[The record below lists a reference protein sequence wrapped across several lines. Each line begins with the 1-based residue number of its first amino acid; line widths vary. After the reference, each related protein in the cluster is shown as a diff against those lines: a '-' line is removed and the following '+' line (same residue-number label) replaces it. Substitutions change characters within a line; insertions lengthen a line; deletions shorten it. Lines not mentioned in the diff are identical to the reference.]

1 MPEHEEFGAAL
12 APGTRLTG
20 KHGDYELGQ
29 VLGQGGFGITYAAAR
44 TRDGLRVAIK
54 EYYPS
59 HCAERSGELV
69 RAHQGWE
76 EDYARRLERFTDEGR
91 TLLALN
97 AVASVVRA
105 YDAFEANGTA
115 YLVMEYLDGVPL
127 FKKAESLGGRIPPE
141 VLLPAMRPLIRDL
154 ETIHAMG
161 LLHRDIAPD
170 NIMWMPDGTLKLI
183 DFGSARTISSQ
194 KKTVL
199 LKPGFAPVEQYLSDG
214 REQGPWTDI
223 YSLCATLYYLLSG
236 VYPPASQERLMQAGA
251 AEQSGSELAG
261 LITLGVA
268 LTPEEDAAISR
279 GMAVQPRQRTQ
290 SARELERE
298 LYGTQFTT
306 SVYEVDPP
314 PEPKRKLSLLARIL
328 DFLGFGR

>member
-1 MPEHEEFGAAL
+1 MPEREEFGAAL
-12 APGTRLTG
+12 APGVRLEG
-20 KHGDYELGQ
+20 ARGEYELVR
-29 VLGQGGFGITYAAAR
+29 VLGQGGFGITYAAVR
-44 TRDGLRVAIK
+44 TYDGVPAAIK

-69 RAHQGWE
+69 RAHPGWE
-76 EDYARRLERFTDEGR
+76 EDYARRLERFTEEGR

-97 AVASVVRA
+97 SVASVVRA
-105 YDAFEANGTA
+105 LDAFEMNGTA

-141 VLLPAMRPLIRDL
+141 LLLPAMRPLIRDL
-154 ETIHAMG
+154 DTIHALG

-223 YSLCATLYYLLSG
+223 YSLCATIYYLLSG
-236 VYPPASQERLMQAGA
+236 VYPPASQERLMQAGSSGQ
-251 AEQSGSELAG
+251 AEGELES
-261 LITLGVA
+261 LIKLGVA
-268 LTPEEDAAISR
+268 LTPEEDAAISH
-279 GMAVQPRQRTQ
+279 GMAVQPRQRTR
-290 SARELERE
+290 SAMELERE
-298 LYGTQFTT
+298 LYGEQFAG
-306 SVYEVDPP
+306 SVYEVEPTP
-314 PEPKRKLSLLARIL
+314 KPERRLSLLARIL